1 MIVVNIAC
9 GLANRMF
16 QYSYYLHLKRHG
28 YDVRV
33 DAYQSGKLAH
43 ESVAWNKIFP
53 YAPTDQVGKFKAF
66 CLGGG
71 NDLFSRFRR
80 RFLPCTTNVLQ
91 MPTAFDALF
100 PEKSGSDQYII
111 GVFQN
116 AQMVEEIRDEV
127 LQAYRFTPFDDAY
140 NRSLEEQIKECESVG
155 IHVRKGADYQS
166 RIWYQNTCSVDYYL
180 HAVEMVKHQLQ
191 NPRFY
196 VFADNKKWVRDNLK
210 GFDYTLVDG
219 NPRSGWGSHYDLQL
233 MSYCKHNI
241 ISNSTYSWW
250 GAFLNQN
257 RNKVVIM
264 PKVWFNPVS
273 CEEHTSE
280 RLQCTKWIQL

>member
-16 QYSYYLHLKRHG
+16 QFSYYLYLRHRG
-28 YDVRV
+28 YDVRA

-43 ESVAWNKIFP
+43 ESVAWNQIFP
-53 YAPTDQVGKFKAF
+53 YAPIDQVGKFKAF

-91 MPTAFDALF
+91 MPTAFDVLF
-100 PEKSGSDQYII
+100 PEKSEGDKYII

-116 AQMVEEIRDEV
+116 AQMVEEIRDDV
-127 LQAYRFTPFDDAY
+127 LQAYRFTPFEDAY
-140 NRSLEEQIKECESVG
+140 NRSFEEQIKGCESVG

-166 RIWYQNTCSVDYYL
+166 RIWYQNTCPVEYYL
-180 HAVEMVKHQLQ
+180 QAVKLMREKLG
-191 NPRFY
+191 NPRFF
-196 VFADNKKWVRDNLK
+196 VFADNKEWVKENLK
-210 GFDYTLVDG
+210 GFEYTLVDG
-219 NPRSGWGSHYDLQL
+219 NPGSGYGSHFDLQL

-250 GAFLNQN
+250 GAFLN
-257 RNKVVIM
+257 KHEEKIVVM
-264 PKVWFNPVS
+264 PKIWFNPAS
-273 CEEHTSE
+273 CEEHTSN
-280 RLQCTKWIQL
+280 RLQCTNWIQL

>member
-1 MIVVNIAC
+1 M
-9 GLANRMF
+9 
-16 QYSYYLHLKRHG
+16 
-28 YDVRV
+28 
-33 DAYQSGKLAH
+33 
-43 ESVAWNKIFP
+43 
-53 YAPTDQVGKFKAF
+53 
-66 CLGGG
+66 
-71 NDLFSRFRR
+71 
-80 RFLPCTTNVLQ
+80 
-91 MPTAFDALF
+91 
-100 PEKSGSDQYII
+100 
-111 GVFQN
+111 
-116 AQMVEEIRDEV
+116 
-127 LQAYRFTPFDDAY
+127 
-140 NRSLEEQIKECESVG
+140 G

-180 HAVEMVKHQLQ
+180 HAVEMMKKQLK

-196 VFADNKKWVRDNLK
+196 VFADNKEWVRENLK

-219 NPRSGWGSHYDLQL
+219 NPGSGWGSHYDLQL

-280 RLQCTKWIQL
+280 RLQCTKWIQLYYVEHFRHYPHLWGGAFHRPLCRESDVPDLEGRRGVHLRG